1 MTVPSNIDFD
11 NLKPE
16 EFEHILPEL
25 FANGEGKVSK
35 DPRLHK
41 FLAANPDC
49 AALVS
54 DLEAIADAARTLL
67 EPVAVAPSEQV
78 WLNIQSRLREGT
90 VTNGH
95 SKTTD

>member
-11 NLKPE
+11 NLKPD
-16 EFEHILPEL
+16 EFEHILP
-25 FANGEGKVSK
+25 
-35 DPRLHK
+35 DK

>member
-1 MTVPSNIDFD
+1 MIDPFNIDFD

-25 FANGEGKVSK
+25 FATGEGKVSK

-54 DLEAIADAARTLL
+54 DLEAIAEAARNLL
-67 EPVAVAPSEQV
+67 EPVAVEPSEQV
-78 WLNIQSRLREGT
+78 WLNIQSRLHEET
-90 VTNGH
+90 KLNGH
-95 SKTTD
+95 AKKSE

>member
-11 NLKPE
+11 NLKPD

-25 FANGEGKVSK
+25 FANGEGKVSQ

-49 AALVS
+49 AALVR
-54 DLEAIADAARTLL
+54 DLEAIAEAARLLL
-67 EPVAVAPSEQV
+67 EPVVVTPSEQV
-78 WLNIQSRLREGT
+78 WLNIQSRLKEEAEK
-90 VTNGH
+90 NGH
-95 SKTTD
+95 TKASD